1 MGRSRYKIFDQAAPH
16 FLTCTVSHWLPLFAH
31 RDAATVVLQS
41 LDYMHSEDRLTVWA
55 YVLMEN
61 HLHLI
66 ASANDLS
73 AEVGAFKSYTGH
85 ALVKLLQDTKRL
97 SLLKRFVRTNAPDTA
112 QPGYRVWQA
121 GSHPKQIQ
129 GESMFR
135 QKLAYI
141 HMNPV
146 KRGYVDEPEH
156 WRYSSARDYA
166 GEMGL
171 IPVQLGY

>member
-31 RDAATVVLQS
+31 RDAASVVLDS
-41 LDYMHSEDRLTVWA
+41 LDYMHSKGRITVWA

-66 ASANDLS
+66 ASAEDLS
-73 AEVGAFKSYTGH
+73 KEIGAFKSYTGH
-85 ALVKLLQDTKRL
+85 ALVKLLRDTKRL
-97 SLLKRFVRTNAPDTA
+97 SLLKRFMHPRA
-112 QPGYRVWQA
+112 QDGEEVAYHVWQA

-129 GESMFR
+129 GEPMFR

-146 KRGYVDEPEH
+146 KRGYVDDPEH

-166 GEMGL
+166 GEAGL
-171 IPVQLGY
+171 IPVRLAY